1 MPAEPDAR
9 QHKEDPCWNRRPG
22 QDYLHFLGDGDEPP
36 VGNPAARRVLIEE
49 AWHFIQAPA
58 HKTNVL
64 RGSADYLASVLG
76 MLEDVRDR
84 CPALAGACCGNDH
97 RAR

>member
-9 QHKEDPCWNRRPG
+9 QHKEGPCWNRRPG

-49 AWHFIQAPA
+49 A
-58 HKTNVL
+58 
-64 RGSADYLASVLG
+64 
-76 MLEDVRDR
+76 
-84 CPALAGACCGNDH
+84 
-97 RAR
+97 